1 MSVKCIALSRR
12 ELAPRGRARLTI
24 DKVQGLGSILPQAG
38 LHWVAALLR
47 LTTES
52 DVAGQVWNSLVHVK
66 VEELSV
72 GEERKVIIKV
82 AKVLLLLLGGSFGG
96 RGDGVEVG
104 TVLRHIGRPT
114 GIVRRHGEDN
124 PQVLRATTGL

>member
-24 DKVQGLGSILPQAG
+24 DKVHVLGSILPQAG
-38 LHWVAALLR
+38 LHLVAALLR

-66 VEELSV
+66 VEELGV

-104 TVLRHIGRPT
+104 NVLRHIGRPT